1 MGVKLTV
8 NGKKEE
14 IETDMT
20 VGRLL
25 ENRKIRPEVVTVEL
39 NDEIVDRD
47 KYPVIQLKNGDVLE
61 FIYFMGGGD
70 KWLS

>member
-25 ENRKIRPEVVTVEL
+25 ESRKIRPEVVTVEL
-39 NDEIVDRD
+39 NDGIIERG
-47 KYPVIQLKNGDVLE
+47 KYPVTQLKDGDVLE
-61 FIYFMGGGD
+61 FIYFMGGGVTRG
-70 KWLS
+70 